1 MRLNTEP
8 VAIAAALRAVLVAAV
23 AFGLDWTGDQIAA
36 LVLAVELVL
45 GLLVRSQV
53 TPVNTPTAKETPQ

>member
-1 MRLNTEP
+1 MKLNTEP
-8 VAIAAALRAVLVAAV
+8 VAIAAAIRAVLVAAV
-23 AFGLDWTGDQIAA
+23 AFGLDWSGDQIAA

-53 TPVNTPTAKETPQ
+53 TPTAKEEVSP

>member
-1 MRLNTEP
+1 MKLNPEP
-8 VAIAAALRAVLVAAV
+8 VAIAAAIRAVLVAAV
-23 AFGLDWTGDQIAA
+23 AFGLDWSGDQIAA

-53 TPVNTPTAKETPQ
+53 TPTAKEVSP

>member
-1 MRLNTEP
+1 MKLNTEP
-8 VAIAAALRAVLVAAV
+8 VAIAAAIRAVLVAAV
-23 AFGLDWTGDQIAA
+23 AFGLDWSGDQIAA

-53 TPVNTPTAKETPQ
+53 TPTAKEVSP